1 MKKTILTG
9 LSFLLVCVSAQAEV
23 IQSVSFNPA
32 RFGQYERLKISEQA
46 TLKGGLSAQSM
57 RVNAAGTVTLTQT
70 PSSGQG
76 RLAYDILKLD
86 AARGYSSWGS
96 SFPSTPTLDFPSTCF
111 SSLESCV
118 NSTDTGALNVKFQ
131 EGSARFVAPSGYSSA
146 PSSRINQIT
155 TAADILRLE
164 AVYATIQGKLN
175 VTGNGSYSFRNVS
188 SPSTPL
194 RLAGNWIT
202 LPSQGGGPTNGTLKW
217 EERKTVRYAD
227 RGGDTVYVLA
237 LKGTAN
243 CNKTCPDKA
252 CPNGKSGKITYK
264 LNPSTCTCEE
274 VSNPCGYKYV
284 LQGEVQIDY
293 EEVVRFPS
301 YSQRCNLA
309 DYTSFCSQNF
319 LNPISI
325 AQKLQEKN
333 YRVDHQAAAGGACS
347 TKGEIVFN
355 PSDIFCFTPSCLQS
369 GKRPTYDSTTRSWC
383 ITAVNNTPSAS
394 GNCNVTVLMHGRPY
408 KCE

>member
-1 MKKTILTG
+1 MKKLLTTG
-9 LSFLLVCVSAQAEV
+9 LCLTLASIGGAEV
-23 IQSVSFNPA
+23 IRSVNFNPA

-70 PSSGQG
+70 PSGGQG

-111 SSLESCV
+111 SSLETCV
-118 NSTDTGALNVKFQ
+118 DSTNTGALNVKFQ

-155 TAADILRLE
+155 TPANILRLE

-175 VTGNGSYSFRNVS
+175 VTGSGDYSFRNVS

-194 RLAGNWIT
+194 RLAGNWIP

-237 LKGTAN
+237 LKGGKATDDTEMCKEEVGTGRYAWVQTGADVGECTAQRGCGN
-243 CNKTCPDKA
+243 ADDPRCKRPCNKTYAGLKCVKYSP
-252 CPNGKSGKITYK
+252 SGSIHLGDTYTKISSECKEVKTIR
-264 LNPSTCTCEE
+264 LVPCSNHSTCT
-274 VSNPCGYKYV
+274 N
-284 LQGEVQIDY
+284 
-293 EEVVRFPS
+293 
-301 YSQRCNLA
+301 
-309 DYTSFCSQNF
+309 T
-319 LNPISI
+319 
-325 AQKLQEKN
+325 AQK
-333 YRVDHQAAAGGACS
+333 G
-347 TKGEIVFN
+347 
-355 PSDIFCFTPSCLQS
+355 
-369 GKRPTYDSTTRSWC
+369 
-383 ITAVNNTPSAS
+383 
-394 GNCNVTVLMHGRPY
+394 
-408 KCE
+408 KCESCGGTWNSSKCLCDCGWYQGNSCQFNAIRGCVCGNTVRACR